1 MSMHSSFSN
10 LWLKDAV
17 HLTYSIEGTL
27 SQICPP
33 FFGVPAP
40 LHYMHGHVPVLYPCN
55 THNDM
60 FVYQQ

>member
-40 LHYMHGHVPVLYPCN
+40 AIPTMTCLFINNRGS
-55 THNDM
+55 
-60 FVYQQ
+60 